1 MVRILN
7 TIHSSTTD
15 FSHQNRPLLVYFN
28 DFWNF
33 SLLKGAQ
40 KSLFLGLISLEI
52 LVFPKGNDLGRPELL
67 FKADLRM
74 CKISISGADFTRN
87 YFIQQH
93 YKSKSAVK
101 RYEMASCIYNRPI
114 IF

>member
-1 MVRILN
+1 MAIQNGCVGAVFILQKASMVRILN

-15 FSHQNRPLLVYFN
+15 FTHQNRPLLVCFN

-52 LVFPKGNDLGRPELL
+52 LVFPKNDDLDRPE
-67 FKADLRM
+67 FV
-74 CKISISGADFTRN
+74 FEP
-87 YFIQQH
+87 Y
-93 YKSKSAVK
+93 
-101 RYEMASCIYNRPI
+101 
-114 IF
+114 